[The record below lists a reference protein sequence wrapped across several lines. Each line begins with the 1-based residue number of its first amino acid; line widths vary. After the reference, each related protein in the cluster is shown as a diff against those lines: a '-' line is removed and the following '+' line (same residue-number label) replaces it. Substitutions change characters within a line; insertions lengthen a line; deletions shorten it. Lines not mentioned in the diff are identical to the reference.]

1 MQKVDEERKNIDEE
15 GKEKFSWRKC
25 LLRVSLSFLLAF
37 ILFATTFCIEYFG
50 PLELNWNHNKYRIL
64 SDSFFIGGS
73 MPILFWLLVWV
84 SEKGAFD
91 LIVYSVRKVF
101 SFAFRIHPEKSNL
114 PPAYAD
120 YVEQKRAKKKPFHYE
135 LVLIGGIFLLLGIVF
150 AFVSLSF
157 DVVS

>member
-1 MQKVDEERKNIDEE
+1 MKKVGDERKNRDDDE
-15 GKEKFSWRKC
+15 KERINWKKFF
-25 LLRVSLSFLLAF
+25 LRFFLSFF
-37 ILFATTFCIEYFG
+37 IAGALFATTFCIEYFG
-50 PLELNWNHNKYRIL
+50 PLELNWTNNKYRIL
-64 SDSFFIGGS
+64 SDSFFIGGL

-114 PPAYAD
+114 PPTYAD
-120 YVEQKRAKKKPFHYE
+120 YVEQKRAKNKPFHYE
-135 LVLIGGIFLLLGIVF
+135 LLEVAGAFLLLGIIF

-157 DVVS
+157 DTI

>member
-1 MQKVDEERKNIDEE
+1 M
-15 GKEKFSWRKC
+15 
-25 LLRVSLSFLLAF
+25 
-37 ILFATTFCIEYFG
+37 
-50 PLELNWNHNKYRIL
+50 
-64 SDSFFIGGS
+64 
-73 MPILFWLLVWV
+73 